1 MNLGNPSA
9 ETLMRQAGYTSEEWL
24 RQAVEAIDNQF
35 GEGFA
40 KANPQLVG
48 SFIQGAGL
56 DQIAMYI
63 KSLTDSLSELPLKVT
78 LENGMNNFSVD
89 VDVSYD

>member
-9 ETLMRQAGYTSEEWL
+9 ETLMRQAGYTAEEWL

-40 KANPQLVG
+40 KANPALVG

-56 DQIAMYI
+56 DQIAMYV
-63 KSLTDSLSELPLKVT
+63 KSLTDSLYELPLKVT
-78 LENGMNNFSVD
+78 LENGMNDFSVD
-89 VDVSYD
+89 VDVSFD